1 MEYLSIYNNQD
12 DSSSEDGETNT
23 SKIKTLKTDDTQQNY
38 NVSMV
43 IKFIYFNYNL
53 IFMFYWFLLEI

>member
-53 IFMFYWFLLEI
+53 IFMFY

>member
-43 IKFIYFNYNL
+43 IKFIYFNYDL
-53 IFMFYWFLLEI
+53 IIMFY